1 MSPNGGGLESYLQQ
15 LKVVLVVLMNLKL
28 NLAKLEQLNL
38 IRMGFLCVEKGGKL
52 DVCGTPNQ
60 DNPLMPGMDVVELQF

>member
-1 MSPNGGGLESYLQQ
+1 MC
-15 LKVVLVVLMNLKL
+15 K
-28 NLAKLEQLNL
+28 
-38 IRMGFLCVEKGGKL
+38 KGGKL